1 MFIFHITE
9 LSLDYSRWGMSRG
22 EDVET
27 GCKVNSVQKPSPEEE
42 QRDGQEAGEC
52 YWTRGYIYFF
62 KRRKAVMKRLT
73 LQQRRGI
80 PRCSSSLSS
89 NRSNNGF
96 LGFYFDHDSQ
106 CQPIMI
112 DQEPRL
118 EGRSQWIATIW
129 SPHYWFSVD
138 QAWVNNLFWKIVR
151 NHRLGVPG
159 WLSR

>member
-62 KRRKAVMKRLT
+62 QETQGSDEKVDTAAKKGYSKVQ
-73 LQQRRGI
+73 LQSI
-80 PRCSSSLSS
+80 
-89 NRSNNGF
+89 F
-96 LGFYFDHDSQ
+96 
-106 CQPIMI
+106 
-112 DQEPRL
+112 
-118 EGRSQWIATIW
+118 
-129 SPHYWFSVD
+129 
-138 QAWVNNLFWKIVR
+138 
-151 NHRLGVPG
+151 
-159 WLSR
+159 